1 MASMR
6 GSFRRS
12 RLMML
17 MLLRNRRRAQHGGGK
32 YNPDTH
38 THFPLA
44 SYSAASA
51 SIHTAIPTII
61 RFSVRETKPNG
72 TLELPPTQA
81 HFSSRLSI

>member
-6 GSFRRS
+6 GSFHRRG
-12 RLMML
+12 LMML
-17 MLLRNRRRAQHGGGK
+17 MFLRNRRRGQHGGSK

-38 THFPLA
+38 THSPSLL
-44 SYSAASA
+44 YNAASA

-61 RFSVRETKPNG
+61 RFSVRETKPSG

-81 HFSSRLSI
+81 HLSSRLSR